1 MVEVTILIDDFDYSD
16 KLDKQLPVI
25 FEALSSSGELNPVM
39 KLACNSPE
47 ATARIVKGI
56 LRTMS
61 RDQKERLAVRMFNS
75 NRTKLMNKV
84 NKLAA
89 DYGISINICGCNAE
103 KR

>member
-1 MVEVTILIDDFDYSD
+1 MVELTILVDDFDYSE
-16 KLDKQLPVI
+16 KLDKQLPMI
-25 FEALSSSGELNPVM
+25 FEALSNGGELNPVM
-39 KLACNSPE
+39 RLACNSPE
-47 ATARIVKGI
+47 ATSRIVKGV

-61 RDQKERLAVRMFNS
+61 RDQKERLAVRIFNS

-89 DYGISINICGCNAE
+89 DYGIIVNVCGCNAE

>member
-25 FEALSSSGELNPVM
+25 FDALSSSGELNPVM

-84 NKLAA
+84 NKLAS
-89 DYGISINICGCNAE
+89 DYGIFVNVCGCNAE

>member
-1 MVEVTILIDDFDYSD
+1 MVEVTSLIDDFDYSD

-25 FEALSSSGELNPVM
+25 FDALSSSGELNPVM

-89 DYGISINICGCNAE
+89 DYGIFVNVCGCNAE

>member
-1 MVEVTILIDDFDYSD
+1 MIELTILVDDFDYSD
-16 KLDKQLPVI
+16 KLDKQLPMI

-47 ATARIVKGI
+47 ATARSVKGV

-61 RDQKERLAVRMFNS
+61 RDAKERLAVRVFNS

-89 DYGISINICGCNAE
+89 DYGIIVDVCGCKAE

>member
-1 MVEVTILIDDFDYSD
+1 MIELTILVDDFDYSD
-16 KLDKQLPVI
+16 KLDKQLPMI

-47 ATARIVKGI
+47 ATARIVKGV

-61 RDQKERLAVRMFNS
+61 RDAKERLAVRVF
-75 NRTKLMNKV
+75 

-89 DYGISINICGCNAE
+89 DYGIIVDVCGCKAE

>member
-1 MVEVTILIDDFDYSD
+1 MIELTVLVDEFDYSD
-16 KLDKQLPVI
+16 KLDKQLPLI
-25 FEALSSSGELNPVM
+25 FETMSSSGELNPVM

-47 ATARIVKGI
+47 ATARIVKGV

-61 RDQKERLAVRMFNS
+61 REQKERLAVRLVNS

-84 NKLAA
+84 NQLAA
-89 DYGISINICGCNAE
+89 DYGIIVKVCDCKAE